1 MTQQDAAP
9 GQRQSQSGR
18 LPTQWRTVALLYA
31 VIALGSTIGS
41 VLRWLASA
49 GLHAALGEGFPWGT
63 LFVNV
68 TGSFAIGFYAA
79 LTGPDGRL
87 FAGARM
93 RQFVMT
99 GICGGYTTFSIF
111 SLETL
116 RLMQSAAWSEASANI
131 GLSIVTWLAAVWAG
145 DALASRLNRLRRA
158 PSSVTK
164 EDHMQIPKDAQLLR
178 VFIGE
183 SKQHGERPLYE
194 AIVLKA
200 REMHIAG
207 ATVLR
212 GGLGYGHSSR
222 LHTAKI
228 LRLSDDLPLVIEI
241 VDSEA
246 NIARFLPELD
256 AMMAEGGLVTLEK
269 VRVLQY
275 GPNART

>member
-1 MTQQDAAP
+1 MQQDSDQA
-9 GQRQSQSGR
+9 QRQKRR
-18 LPTQWRTVALLYA
+18 LRLLAQWRTVALLYA
-31 VIALGSTIGS
+31 AIALGSVIGS
-41 VLRWLASA
+41 VLRWLATI
-49 GLHAALGEGFPWGT
+49 GLHTALDDSFPWGT

-68 TGSFAIGFYAA
+68 TGSFVIGFYAA

-87 FAGARM
+87 FVSARM

-116 RLMQSAAWSEASANI
+116 RLIQDAAWAAASANI
-131 GLSIVTWLAAVWAG
+131 GVSIVAWLAAVWAG
-145 DALASRLNRLRRA
+145 DAAASRLNRSRRA
-158 PSSVTK
+158 RTNATK

-183 SKQHGERPLYE
+183 NKQHGGRPLHE
-194 AIVLKA
+194 AIVLRA

-246 NIARFLPELD
+246 DIARFLPELD

-269 VRVLQY
+269 VQVLQY
-275 GPNART
+275 GPNGKS